1 MYIISSI
8 WVSVFFFLSLS
19 LLAQEGPNLT
29 ELVQEYIR
37 QMSPP
42 VALQWR
48 ALATAASL
56 APIQIGGTL
65 SSHDFARDQQR
76 LVQVSYMYCNV
87 MYSRTLNNVKVTV
100 TIEQS
105 ISVCEEIV

>member
-1 MYIISSI
+1 
-8 WVSVFFFLSLS
+8 
-19 LLAQEGPNLT
+19 
-29 ELVQEYIR
+29 
-37 QMSPP
+37 MSPP

-76 LVQVSYMYCNV
+76 LVQVITPYSTTTLLCNHV
-87 MYSRTLNNVKVTV
+87 VFSTV
-100 TIEQS
+100 NIHVHVEK
-105 ISVCEEIV
+105 IGEKIVNLRLL

>member
-1 MYIISSI
+1 M
-8 WVSVFFFLSLS
+8 
-19 LLAQEGPNLT
+19 T

-56 APIQIGGTL
+56 TPIQIGGTL

-76 LVQVSYMYCNV
+76 LVQVITAQLGNHFTMN
-87 MYSRTLNNVKVTV
+87 T
-100 TIEQS
+100 
-105 ISVCEEIV
+105 

>member
-1 MYIISSI
+1 MLSKISYCFWYS
-8 WVSVFFFLSLS
+8 
-19 LLAQEGPNLT
+19 AQEGPNLT
-29 ELVQEYIR
+29 ELVQEYIH

-56 APIQIGGTL
+56 TPIQIGGTI

-76 LVQVSYMYCNV
+76 LVQVRHIKYCTC
-87 MYSRTLNNVKVTV
+87 MSGFDCNNYDS
-100 TIEQS
+100 EL
-105 ISVCEEIV
+105 

>member
-1 MYIISSI
+1 MFLLLL
-8 WVSVFFFLSLS
+8 SV
-19 LLAQEGPNLT
+19 LAQEGPNLT

-76 LVQVSYMYCNV
+76 LVQV
-87 MYSRTLNNVKVTV
+87 T
-100 TIEQS
+100 
-105 ISVCEEIV
+105 